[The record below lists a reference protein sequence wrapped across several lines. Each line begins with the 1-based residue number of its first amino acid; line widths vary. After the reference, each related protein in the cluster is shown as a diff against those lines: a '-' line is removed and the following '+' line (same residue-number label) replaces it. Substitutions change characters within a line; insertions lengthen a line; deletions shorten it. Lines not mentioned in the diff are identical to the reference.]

1 MTCYF
6 CVFTVIYMKW
16 SQIFFRYSEHF
27 RDILIEIKF
36 EIFRIK
42 KLGIS
47 GNIFRRFFVMFLSR
61 CKRGYIWSLTQHFV
75 RNFELSKR
83 YIFWVNGQISI
94 FFSILASLWWFLSET
109 IIRYP
114 IILKARFGGNFVRS
128 FSRQKY
134 QNLKNK
140 KHTILGNSEFKIVA
154 NFQVNCVKTKKDE
167 WKWAFLMSHMPT
179 VLVKLFWTFGI

>member
-1 MTCYF
+1 
-6 CVFTVIYMKW
+6 MKW
-16 SQIFFRYSEHF
+16 SQICLRHLELFGKTI
-27 RDILIEIKF
+27 RDI
-36 EIFRIK
+36 RK

-61 CKRGYIWSLTQHFV
+61 CKRGYIWSLTHHFV

>member
-47 GNIFRRFFVMFLSR
+47 GNIFRRFFVIFVHRPSSPLLLLKLPISYPHATIFSATHSKQCGNNGATLCCAKNRRCDFNLSHVASPLRWCYTERFATTIFSATQR
-61 CKRGYIWSLTQHFV
+61 CNFGEQRCNHSKQCGNDGAMLCCAKKSSLRIVSYILNITF
-75 RNFELSKR
+75 RP
-83 YIFWVNGQISI
+83 SI
-94 FFSILASLWWFLSET
+94 
-109 IIRYP
+109 
-114 IILKARFGGNFVRS
+114 
-128 FSRQKY
+128 
-134 QNLKNK
+134 
-140 KHTILGNSEFKIVA
+140 
-154 NFQVNCVKTKKDE
+154 
-167 WKWAFLMSHMPT
+167 
-179 VLVKLFWTFGI
+179 